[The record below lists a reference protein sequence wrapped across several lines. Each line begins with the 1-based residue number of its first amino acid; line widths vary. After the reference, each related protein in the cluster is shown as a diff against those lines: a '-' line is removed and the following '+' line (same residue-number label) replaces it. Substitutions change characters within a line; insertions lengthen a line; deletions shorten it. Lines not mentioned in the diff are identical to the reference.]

1 MVKKPIQEFHSL
13 LEKAIKT
20 NRWTNSNK
28 FVDQRDPSSQQ
39 RNRQAILRIWT
50 HPYLDENIRIEYTD
64 EGSKKM
70 VIKMISK

>member
-1 MVKKPIQEFHSL
+1 MFKNPIQEFHSL

-39 RNRQAILRIWT
+39 RKRQAILRIWA
-50 HPYLDENIRIEYTD
+50 HPYLDNIRIEYTN